1 MICGKLMFLVQSGFF
16 LREKTRS
23 VERHELFSWLSCPG
37 SCAIVRELCKMGKT
51 RCHARKK

>member
-23 VERHELFSWLSCPG
+23 VERHELFLG
-37 SCAIVRELCKMGKT
+37 
-51 RCHARKK
+51 CHAREAVL